1 MPLTDR
7 KRPTQ
12 KGQPLFCP
20 VFAVNDKNIKY
31 KNSIFPVHFWSNGGG
46 IKKLNFFLSFILYIL
61 NFEGS
66 PKIAPLYLER
76 L

>member
-7 KRPTQ
+7 KRAIYVA
-12 KGQPLFCP
+12 LFFGP
-20 VFAVNDKNIKY
+20 VFAV

-61 NFEGS
+61 NFEGFHQKS
-66 PKIAPLYLER
+66 HRFIWKDYKWQT
-76 L
+76 